1 MALDFTNYKMPTPTI
16 SEIAKMAA
24 KKNGH
29 EITDYV
35 IANPGQPATY
45 SFYCMPIESIDF
57 PKFVEIKQGESLYA
71 FCVRMG
77 WLPEHKK
84 GEVIKDYYNRI
95 KDQYL

>member
-1 MALDFTNYKMPTPTI
+1 MALDFSNYKITAPTI

-29 EITDYV
+29 VITDYV
-35 IANPGQPATY
+35 EVDREQGKSVYKFHCSKINTAN
-45 SFYCMPIESIDF
+45 FI
-57 PKFVEIKQGESLYA
+57 EIKQGECLYA

-95 KDQYL
+95 KNDYL

>member
-1 MALDFTNYKMPTPTI
+1 MAYNPSTYKISAPTI

-29 EITDYV
+29 IITDFVEFDAEQGKSIYKFHCSK
-35 IANPGQPATY
+35 INTAN
-45 SFYCMPIESIDF
+45 FI
-57 PKFVEIKQGESLYA
+57 EIKQGESLYA

-84 GEVIKDYYNRI
+84 GEVIKDYYSRI